1 MSILLTPTIFL
12 DELSFCGLPKFPSQ
26 PKTIEPSDN
35 DDNKIIEQYLPDTI
49 EPNTFLSEKPHILFR
64 TVADPVNSYNI
75 FDIIKR
81 IKCDENNFRE
91 NLIKE
96 IALNSTLKRQ
106 LSKNKIFTG
115 WVTESK
121 KYVVSKQLIAKL

>member
-1 MSILLTPTIFL
+1 MLLSL
-12 DELSFCGLPKFPSQ
+12 VAK
-26 PKTIEPSDN
+26 
-35 DDNKIIEQYLPDTI
+35 PD
-49 EPNTFLSEKPHILFR
+49 
-64 TVADPVNSYNI
+64 
-75 FDIIKR
+75 
-81 IKCDENNFRE
+81 KCDENNFRE